1 MDIILELVAPT
12 PEVVVVSA
20 VNPAPAIQLTV
31 VSGVPGADGVG
42 VIAGGTTGQVLAK
55 ASNTNYDM
63 DWVDPGGGTVASV
76 NGETGIVSL
85 NQDDIPDGTTAKQYT
100 ATEETKLAGIATG
113 ATANDTD
120 ANLKNRANHT
130 GTQAISTV
138 TNLQTTL
145 DGKAASSHTHA
156 EADVT
161 GLTAALAAKQPLD
174 SDLTAIAGLSPTND
188 DILQRKAGAWAN
200 RTIAQLKTDLAI
212 AQSDV
217 SGLTALLALG
227 FYYADGTTST
237 NPRPSVPGK
246 VIWVGGTTQ
255 PVNMTT
261 GDIWVKA

>member
-20 VNPAPAIQLTV
+20 VNPEPTIQLTV
-31 VSGVPGADGVG
+31 VSGSPGADGIG

-85 NQDDIPDGTTAKQYT
+85 NQDDIPDGTTAKQFT

-130 GTQAISTV
+130 GSQAISTI

-145 DGKAASSHTHA
+145 DSKAADADLDTHVTDTANPHAVTKTQVGLGNVDNTSDANKPVSSAQQTALNGKANTTHTHA
-156 EADVT
+156 QADVT
-161 GLTAALAAKQPLD
+161 GLT
-174 SDLTAIAGLSPTND
+174 S
-188 DILQRKAGAWAN
+188 
-200 RTIAQLKTDLAI
+200 
-212 AQSDV
+212 
-217 SGLTALLALG
+217 LLALG

-261 GDIWVKA
+261 GDIWIKA